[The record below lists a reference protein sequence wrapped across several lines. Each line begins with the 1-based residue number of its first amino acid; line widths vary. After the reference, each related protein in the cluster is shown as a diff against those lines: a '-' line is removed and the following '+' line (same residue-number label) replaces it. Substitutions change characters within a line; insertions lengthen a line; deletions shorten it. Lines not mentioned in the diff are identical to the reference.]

1 MCLISYLNYS
11 WFNVYIMPF
20 SQEYFE
26 FNSCLLHFNRYFNY
40 FVQRSGLI
48 RIIFIY
54 ESFLSLLRL
63 SGKIS
68 YSFQFQ
74 HLGTI
79 RKRRQHVNKFLTP
92 FDYFLDSRA
101 EIHQIFA
108 SVFWKLKPPKSNMRL
123 TFTWKTVFSSVEYI
137 AR

>member
-1 MCLISYLNYS
+1 
-11 WFNVYIMPF
+11 MPF

-108 SVFWKLKPPKSNMRL
+108 LVFWKIEATKKSSEINFHVRNRL
-123 TFTWKTVFSSVEYI
+123 FLCGAHS
-137 AR
+137 